1 MGTNSDSP
9 SLKIITNNV
18 DEYDPERHNQQSNWI
33 DKLIKIMK
41 KEPII
46 FYDNIVPNSFVCHI
60 TWAVSLLEILKL
72 R

>member
-18 DEYDPERHNQQSNWI
+18 DEDDPERHNQQSNWI
-33 DKLIKIMK
+33 DK
-41 KEPII
+41 
-46 FYDNIVPNSFVCHI
+46 DNEKGTNN
-60 TWAVSLLEILKL
+60 IL